1 MKICTFLEYLYSFK
15 RRNVNWEGKNVYLFI
30 IFERIL
36 QMHPEL
42 DTSMTKLTHDTY
54 VRVMSQ
60 GLLQN
65 PEDVFLKQR
74 T

>member
-1 MKICTFLEYLYSFK
+1 MKISTFFEYLYSFK
-15 RRNVNWEGKNVYLFI
+15 RRNVNWEGKNVYLCI

-36 QMHPEL
+36 QMHAEL

-54 VRVMSQ
+54 VMSQ